1 MTDLAGPPGSSFP
14 FVFARG
20 AVYPRG
26 VRARCGV
33 LLFSLFSLLAC
44 VGCLPAPEGETR
56 ADSPMVSAS
65 TAPAVIARTGN
76 AWSDCYRRFQPGGD
90 PAVDLAR
97 LADAC
102 AAPAGMRPITPL
114 HEGAV
119 QTETDAPERLVFRA
133 RRGRC
138 YRAFAVGAPG
148 VEDLDVAV
156 YERDGHLVSG
166 DVSRDRWP
174 VVPPRGPLCA
184 EQDGTYTIAIA
195 VTRGSGA
202 YVFQVWGT
210 ELARGDQE
218 PR

>member
-1 MTDLAGPPGSSFP
+1 MTALAGPPGSSFP
-14 FVFARG
+14 VVFAQR

-26 VRARCGV
+26 VMLRGGV
-33 LLFSLFSLLAC
+33 LLLFCLA
-44 VGCLPAPEGETR
+44 GCLPAPEGDTR
-56 ADSPMVSAS
+56 ADSPAGSLAA
-65 TAPAVIARTGN
+65 APASALTRTGD

-102 AAPAGMRPITPL
+102 AVPAGMGPVTPL
-114 HEGAV
+114 HEGA
-119 QTETDAPERLVFRA
+119 QTAADAPERLLFRA

-156 YERDGHLVSG
+156 YEPDGHLAAG

-174 VVPPRGPLCA
+174 VVPPRGPMCA
-184 EQDGTYTIAIA
+184 EHDAVYTIAVA

-202 YVFQVWGT
+202 YVLQIWGT
-210 ELARGDQE
+210 ALAPDE
-218 PR
+218 